1 MTQAMLDRIE
11 RIKKRVV
18 VDTYPICIEKYRI
31 TLDVLEKTKNDPV
44 IIRRAKLLMAYASR
58 MPIQIA
64 DDELIVGIAASKPMG
79 LEIDPDY
86 GIWTQDEIDSL
97 IEDGFQMD
105 PKDVKDLQELNEKYD
120 PATLIGLMGD
130 IFYEPENERI
140 LSLLKTGLILPP
152 WKDKAEGR
160 GVGGGYAQSG
170 LGLGPSLILLAVDYT
185 KLLHHG
191 TRGLIAKARECMSR
205 LNFTR
210 QGDIDK
216 YRYYKAVIMA
226 LESLEVLAKRYSE
239 LAFEMAAKETDP
251 KRKAELEQIGE
262 ICAWVPM
269 NPARTFRE
277 AMQCFWFQFL
287 MLSPSTT
294 LPGTRFD
301 QFMYPYYKADLEA
314 GRISRDEALE
324 LLCLLRL
331 KDMELNRTSGKNNR
345 KKNAGM
351 AKWHNFTIG
360 GQKAD
365 GTDGTND
372 ITYMMLDAAAITR
385 TPHHT
390 LTLRV
395 WEGTPEDL
403 MLKALEVVRM
413 GLGMPAF
420 VGDKSYMA
428 CFTSRGVPKEMAAE
442 YVLTGCL
449 DANIPGKSRT
459 GPVPMVTI
467 PLIFDIFR
475 HNGRNPK
482 TGELCGIE
490 TGDFTQFK
498 SFEELYEAFEKQMK
512 YCLEIVGEKNNVEL
526 KITQELLPDPLRS
539 ALMDQGI
546 ESGTDTFCRK
556 MPFENGC
563 VINAVGMVNV
573 GDSLAAIKKLVFDE
587 KKYTLKQLND
597 ALEANWEGYEEMRK
611 DFLEAPKYGNND
623 DYVDEITARCYKSFC
638 DIVGSIPTILG
649 GVHIPTGI
657 SITSHQPGGALTEAT
672 PDGRKAGEILADG
685 TMSPMHGCDVNGPV
699 AVLQSAMKI
708 DQDPFQATLLNM
720 KFHPTSLRTEEDL
733 RKLSSLIRTYL
744 TNGGKHVQ
752 FNVVDKETLLKAQE
766 RPKEYRDLVVRVAGY
781 SCYFVQLNKA
791 MQDEVIARVE
801 HRL

>member
-1 MTQAMLDRIE
+1 MYDRIE

-18 VDTYPICIEKYRI
+18 IDTFPICIEKYRI
-31 TLDVLEKTKNDPV
+31 TLDVIEKTKNDP
-44 IIRRAKLLMAYASR
+44 IIIQRAKMLTATASR

-64 DDELIVGIAASKPMG
+64 DDELIVGISASKPMG
-79 LEIDPDY
+79 LEIDPHY

-97 IEDGFQMD
+97 IEDGYEMD
-105 PKDVKDLQELNEKYD
+105 PQDVKDLQELNKSHD
-120 PATLIGLMGD
+120 PATMIGLMGD

-140 LSLLKTGLILPP
+140 LSLLKAGLILPP
-152 WKDKAEGR
+152 WKDKAAGK
-160 GVGGGYAQSG
+160 GVGGGYCQSG
-170 LGLGPSLILLAVDYT
+170 LGLGPSLVLLAVDYT
-185 KLLHHG
+185 KLLEFG
-191 TRGLIAKARECMSR
+191 TSGLIAQAKEHMAK
-205 LNFTR
+205 LDFNNP
-210 QGDIDK
+210 GDIDK
-216 YRYYKAVIMA
+216 YRYYKAVIMS
-226 LESLEVLAKRYSE
+226 LESMDILAKRYSD
-239 LAFEMAAKETDP
+239 LAFDMASKENDP
-251 KRKAELEQIGE
+251 KRKAELQQIGE

-277 AMQCFWFQFL
+277 AMQCFWFEFI

-301 QFMYPYYKADLEA
+301 QFMYPFYKADLEA
-314 GRISRDEALE
+314 GRITREEATE

-372 ITYMMLDAAAITR
+372 ITYMMLDAAAITK

-395 WEGTPEDL
+395 WEGTPEDI
-403 MLKALEVVRM
+403 MVRALEVVRM

-420 VGDKSYMA
+420 VGDESYMA
-428 CFTSRGVPKEMAAE
+428 CFTSRGVSREDAAE
-442 YVLTGCL
+442 YVMTGCL

-475 HNGRNPK
+475 HNGVNAAN
-482 TGELCGIE
+482 GELCGIK
-490 TGDFTQFK
+490 TGEFAEFK
-498 SFEELYEAFEKQMK
+498 SFEELYAAFEEQMR
-512 YCLEIVGEKNNVEL
+512 YCLKIVGEKNNVEL

-539 ALMDQGI
+539 VLMYEGV
-546 ESGTDTFCRK
+546 ESGMDTFCRK

-563 VINAVGMVNV
+563 VINPIGMVNV
-573 GDSLAAIKKLVFDE
+573 GDSLAAIKKLVFDD

-597 ALEANWEGYEEMRK
+597 ALEANWVGYDEMLK
-611 DFLEAPKYGNND
+611 DFTAAPKFGNND
-623 DYVDEITARCYKSFC
+623 DYVDSITARCYKSYT
-638 DIVGSIPTILG
+638 DIVDTIPTILG

-657 SITSHQPGGALTEAT
+657 SITSHQPGGGLTGAT

-685 TMSPMHGCDVNGPV
+685 TMSPMHGCDTNGPT

-720 KFHPTSLRTEEDL
+720 KFHPASLRTDDDL
-733 RKLSSLIRTYL
+733 KKLAGMIRTYL
-744 TNGGKHVQ
+744 TNGGKHIQ
-752 FNVVDKETLLKAQE
+752 FNVVDKDTLVKAQE
-766 RPKEYRDLVVRVAGY
+766 RPKEYRDLVVRIAGY
-781 SCYFVQLNKA
+781 SCYFVQLNKP

-801 HRL
+801 HTL